1 MYCVSLLLLQ
11 VLVAVLPKTQMQ
23 CFDVESKSWKQLES
37 LAPATK
43 VTSCSCAEVVGSK
56 LFVTGGSTIYKYLY
70 FYDIERNVWKK
81 KETELRSLAL
91 CSYICT
97 VGDYLY
103 PITLECM
110 PHRYCLSEDQWQEYA
125 GKKLFSSF
133 YNKYSGAT
141 VHRSKVYVLYGTR
154 SGPVNGNWVMH
165 SANLC
170 SFDPVSNEWE
180 EKSST
185 CQPHFESSLLVVDS
199 KIYVAGGYSFVDNS
213 NRSGGNQAP
222 VEVYDEE
229 KNTWSIVEQ
238 KHIPS
243 NNLNAVE
250 IEGRV
255 YFIINKF
262 PFDSGIRIPPGEV
275 YPVCLDAWKNLAKIP
290 NNAVLCHLPMKK
302 GI

>member
-11 VLVAVLPKTQMQ
+11 ALVAVLPEKQMQ
-23 CFDVESKSWKQLES
+23 CFDVESKSWKPLKS

-43 VTSCSCAEVVGSK
+43 VRSCSCAEVVGRQ
-56 LFVTGGSTIYKYLY
+56 LFVTSGCTVFNNLY
-70 FYDIERNVWKK
+70 FYDIERNVWREKPMG
-81 KETELRSLAL
+81 LRSVAL
-91 CSYICT
+91 CRYICK
-97 VGDYLY
+97 VGDYIY
-103 PITLECM
+103 PITLECT

-125 GKKLFSSF
+125 GKTVFRSIC
-133 YNKYSGAT
+133 NKYSGAT

-185 CQPHFESSLLVVDS
+185 CQPHFESSLLVVND
-199 KIYVAGGYSFVDNS
+199 KMYVAGGYSFVDN
-213 NRSGGNQAP
+213 NNKSGGNQAP

-238 KHIPS
+238 NRIPH
-243 NNLNAVE
+243 NNLHAVE

-262 PFDSGIRIPPGEV
+262 PFDSGIRIPPGQV
-275 YPVCLDAWKNLAKIP
+275 YPVCLDAWKNLANIP
-290 NNAVLCHLPMKK
+290 NKAVLCHLPMKK